1 MKLNVTELHEPVLF
15 VVDMINGFAREGAL
29 ADPAIAGIAPK
40 IIQLIET
47 LPGEPVFITDEH
59 DADAREF
66 EAFPVHC
73 LKGTEESAVIDE
85 LQPYVRRR
93 IGKNSTCTFVAPEF
107 QRFLQ
112 ENGDRFT
119 DWILAGCCTD
129 ICILQFAL
137 ALQAYFNEHGSNN
150 RVIVPADCT
159 ATYHMD
165 DVHNAAQWQKMALD
179 IMAASGVLVCDGIEA
194 APAEGKRD

>member
-1 MKLNVTELHEPVLF
+1 MKLNVTELHEPVLL

-40 IIQLIET
+40 ISQLIEA

-66 EAFPVHC
+66 EAFPAHC

-85 LQPYVRRR
+85 LQPYVKTKLP
-93 IGKNSTCTFVAPEF
+93 KNSTDAFQSPAFRKFFV
-107 QRFLQ
+107 

-119 DWILAGCCTD
+119 DWIITGCCTD

-137 ALQAYFNEHGSNN
+137 SLNACFNEHGIHS